1 MKNNNSF
8 SFEDEDPL
16 SMYIKPNNDDIPKL
30 SALIDDEPIINQ
42 SNKAKTVNNSRID
55 IYNNNDVSP
64 FLIKDKF
71 SKVSSS
77 IQALNL
83 SSKTLNSI
91 KQINIALESLDKQQY
106 PFVDNIFDIIIE
118 LIYKL
123 KGELLQKEELVTKI
137 NNISK
142 NTDDY
147 ERKIMKLKKEIVSK
161 EREVASIINK
171 SNIEKEKLKNNKKTT
186 NNEITELKS
195 ENKKLTNMIS
205 LYKNEVRKKEIDYQ
219 KIQEKYKTLLMK
231 ANNNILFKNT
241 FDIISTLNEENP
253 KQEILQQTSNKFNKY
268 TFTIITNE
276 NEHLISLVKTI
287 NNYSLILYKTLS
299 DELSNDTEYI
309 DINNEMINNNILMDE
324 NTAKELQNKMVNNFE
339 YINKRIESIC
349 NSNKR
354 LKTMKRTESAFG
366 FRVNQMSFMN
376 DMDIDNNNKSTL
388 PRNNSKWFEHSYNK
402 RISYKFDKNNVIK
415 CDNSNDEL

>member
-147 ERKIMKLKKEIVSK
+147 ERKIMKLKKEI
-161 EREVASIINK
+161 
-171 SNIEKEKLKNNKKTT
+171 
-186 NNEITELKS
+186 
-195 ENKKLTNMIS
+195 
-205 LYKNEVRKKEIDYQ
+205 LYYQ
-219 KIQEKYKTLLMK
+219 K
-231 ANNNILFKNT
+231 
-241 FDIISTLNEENP
+241 
-253 KQEILQQTSNKFNKY
+253 LQW
-268 TFTIITNE
+268 I
-276 NEHLISLVKTI
+276 
-287 NNYSLILYKTLS
+287 
-299 DELSNDTEYI
+299 
-309 DINNEMINNNILMDE
+309 
-324 NTAKELQNKMVNNFE
+324 
-339 YINKRIESIC
+339 
-349 NSNKR
+349 
-354 LKTMKRTESAFG
+354 
-366 FRVNQMSFMN
+366 
-376 DMDIDNNNKSTL
+376 
-388 PRNNSKWFEHSYNK
+388 
-402 RISYKFDKNNVIK
+402 
-415 CDNSNDEL
+415 